1 MQLAIVFLSIILS
14 LLLLFPA
21 LACTRRRTFHVHR
34 ATATVTAATC
44 SGSGEVS
51 CDLVLSYT
59 LSVGAHRTELV
70 TGVELSTEGDSFAVG
85 NTLTVY
91 YDPEDFRHVSLYPIR
106 PSDEGSYML
115 LIGAVLILTL
125 PFLFEK

>member
-1 MQLAIVFLSIILS
+1 MQLVVLILALVLS
-14 LLLLFPA
+14 LLLFFPA
-21 LACTRRRTFHVHR
+21 MACTRRRTFHVHR

-44 SGSGEVS
+44 TGSGEVS

-59 LSVGAHRTELV
+59 PSGGSIQ
-70 TGVELSTEGDSFAVG
+70 TGIELSTEGDSFSVG
-85 NTLTVY
+85 DTLTVY
-91 YDPEDFRHVSLYPIR
+91 YDPDDIRHVSLYPIR
-106 PSDEGSYML
+106 PSDDGSYML